1 MSMVPELTVID
12 NERVALNSARYAFTV
27 LANVAVFVIFFALI
41 KAIGQNADGSTPYKT
56 LFHLL
61 CYISLGVGA
70 LTSLFFLFGSEE
82 RIKSRSDAMNAA
94 QSEFRRKTLQVQ
106 STPSDVQSDMDF
118 PVSMSDVAA
127 PNKDDASTTL
137 LSADY
142 LINKSTASNNQPEP
156 AVAFTSWRQWFG
168 VREFYQVGVI
178 YMACRLVVNVSQV
191 LIPFYLL
198 DFLKLSDT
206 SITIVPLILY
216 LAQFLSTFG
225 IKALSKSSG
234 RKGALTFGSVFVLI
248 ACAAFWFLEPSHSVY
263 VYPTIVSL
271 GIGCAIVMVVSQQL
285 QADLVGN
292 NTTQGAFVYGS
303 HSFADKLS
311 NGIAIFVVQKINGD
325 GMIYVRQ
332 AIVFVP
338 AVSMLLALLFTFLLS
353 LESMD
358 GGDDSSNSKSKSSSS
373 SH

>member
-1 MSMVPELTVID
+1 MVLLIYYCASASLFNVGWAAVQVSHMSMVPELTVID

-41 KAIGQNADGSTPYKT
+41 KAIGQNAEYAFVDVAMTCFFVVFKSFSTLASGSTPYKT

-191 LIPFYLL
+191 RSAFC
-198 DFLKLSDT
+198 F
-206 SITIVPLILY
+206 SI
-216 LAQFLSTFG
+216 
-225 IKALSKSSG
+225 
-234 RKGALTFGSVFVLI
+234 R
-248 ACAAFWFLEPSHSVY
+248 
-263 VYPTIVSL
+263 
-271 GIGCAIVMVVSQQL
+271 
-285 QADLVGN
+285 
-292 NTTQGAFVYGS
+292 
-303 HSFADKLS
+303 
-311 NGIAIFVVQKINGD
+311 
-325 GMIYVRQ
+325 R
-332 AIVFVP
+332 
-338 AVSMLLALLFTFLLS
+338 LLFS
-353 LESMD
+353 C
-358 GGDDSSNSKSKSSSS
+358 
-373 SH
+373 